1 MIKKKEGNIKTG
13 NVVRSTGSWYAV
25 RTEDGQIH
33 HCKLKG
39 KFRIK
44 GIRTTNPIAVGDKVD
59 FVIQEGEES
68 GVIQKIYERENYV
81 IRKATNLSKAAHIIA
96 SNLDQAVLIA
106 SLAQPRTSSG
116 FIDRFLVTSEAY
128 HIPAVIVFNK
138 IDLYD
143 DELKTLL
150 EEYIKVYTDAGYT
163 CLVTS
168 AREKINV
175 DGFKE
180 MLQNKT
186 SLLSGHSGVGKSA
199 LINAIDPTLNLK
211 EGEISIMHEKGK
223 HTTTFAEMFPLAF
236 GGFIIDTPGIKEFGL
251 VGFDSHELGQ
261 RFPEIR
267 ERMDGCR
274 FNNCI
279 HVNEPGCAILKAVED
294 GEIARFRYINYLKM
308 LDDIKTD
315 ELPK

>member
-267 ERMDGCR
+267 DRMDGCR

>member
-267 ERMDGCR
+267 DRMAGCR